1 MGGLLEA
8 THDIYSVFARRLAL
22 RGFARHFWLCEL
34 VSLELL
40 QIYSLLYICFHEM
53 PSHVSN
59 LEAYVLQEASQ
70 AFADWRVSNI
80 RIFFHPTH
88 STRCIKSANLRHD
101 DGKCTIQL
109 PGLVAKVVIWKWRS
123 GVLTKCFNSHAC
135 QKSRWFDHGTKHCQ
149 IRFKNL
155 GKRRACRAQCNSVC
169 QMPLF
174 NWTFQDILQNVS
186 QYFSETIR
194 FLESFSGW
202 KYSPWAR
209 NISTFLS

>member
-80 RIFFHPTH
+80 RIFFTQHT
-88 STRCIKSANLRHD
+88 
-101 DGKCTIQL
+101 Q
-109 PGLVAKVVIWKWRS
+109 
-123 GVLTKCFNSHAC
+123 HA
-135 QKSRWFDHGTKHCQ
+135 
-149 IRFKNL
+149 
-155 GKRRACRAQCNSVC
+155 A
-169 QMPLF
+169 
-174 NWTFQDILQNVS
+174 
-186 QYFSETIR
+186 
-194 FLESFSGW
+194 
-202 KYSPWAR
+202 
-209 NISTFLS
+209 